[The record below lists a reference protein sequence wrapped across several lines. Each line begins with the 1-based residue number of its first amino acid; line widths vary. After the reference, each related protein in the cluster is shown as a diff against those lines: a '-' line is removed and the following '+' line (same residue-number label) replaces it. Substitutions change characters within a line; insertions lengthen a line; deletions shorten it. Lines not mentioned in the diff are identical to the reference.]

1 MAAGEGVGV
10 VLGGQPH
17 HPHVHSL
24 GQDHVDS
31 AQRCVDTRRIAVV
44 DHRDVLREAL
54 QQADLL
60 GGERRAGRGH
70 YVLHTGLVH
79 GDHVRVTLHHDGYV
93 LLLDGPLGEEEA
105 IELVFLAVDDA
116 LGRVEVL
123 AHVLVRAQ
131 NAAAEGD
138 HSSRDVVHGED
149 HTVAE
154 AVEERAVAVA
164 ADRESRIDQILL
176 PIARLACGP
185 REGRPLRRAVAEPEF
200 ADRGF
205 GEAALLAEVGEPHA
219 APLLG
224 IVEVVGEVV
233 GRPAVKGEHA
243 FPVVVAAHL
252 LLAELPLLDLDSV
265 AFGHDLQRLGK
276 GHALVLHHEVDGVA
290 ALAATEALVDSFRGR
305 DDERGGLLV
314 VERAARHVVDT
325 LFLECHVVAD
335 DFDDVRRGE
344 NPVYCFAIDHG
355 VQRYE

>member
-1 MAAGEGVGV
+1 MLLPPFTPLLVGRQSGVGRGLLGLLLPGLAAHELLGLPVSRRRVALAGHLGDQDVLVHIHDAGALLDVDRAVDGVGDLDDGLHHVADQRRLADRIVLRLAHQQLCLEGDEVDLVFQHVAAHLVGRMAAGEGVGV
-10 VLGGQPH
+10 VLGRQPH

-70 YVLHTGLVH
+70 HVLHTGLVH

-105 IELVFLAVDDA
+105 VELVFLAVDDA

-185 REGRPLRRAVAEPEF
+185 REGRPCAE
-200 ADRGF
+200 
-205 GEAALLAEVGEPHA
+205 
-219 APLLG
+219 
-224 IVEVVGEVV
+224 
-233 GRPAVKGEHA
+233 
-243 FPVVVAAHL
+243 
-252 LLAELPLLDLDSV
+252 
-265 AFGHDLQRLGK
+265 Q
-276 GHALVLHHEVDGVA
+276 
-290 ALAATEALVDSFRGR
+290 
-305 DDERGGLLV
+305 
-314 VERAARHVVDT
+314 
-325 LFLECHVVAD
+325 
-335 DFDDVRRGE
+335 
-344 NPVYCFAIDHG
+344 
-355 VQRYE
+355 